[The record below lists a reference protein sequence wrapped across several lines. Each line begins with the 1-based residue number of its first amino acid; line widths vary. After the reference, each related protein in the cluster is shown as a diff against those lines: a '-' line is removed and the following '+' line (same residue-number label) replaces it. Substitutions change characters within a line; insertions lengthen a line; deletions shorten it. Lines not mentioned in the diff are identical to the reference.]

1 MSRDAVCMRE
11 SGVKSGV
18 LMLLLGQ
25 PAGGS
30 SMDKLSRQVFDSAK
44 QGNVAALLA
53 ALKVSI
59 RAIWVPASLRA
70 LTILLSDGELPPP

>member
-25 PAGGS
+25 PPGGS
-30 SMDKLSRQVFDSAK
+30 SMDKLSKQVFESAK

-59 RAIWVPASLRA
+59 RAVWVPASL

>member
-1 MSRDAVCMRE
+1 MD
-11 SGVKSGV
+11 V
-18 LMLLLGQ
+18 L
-25 PAGGS
+25 S
-30 SMDKLSRQVFDSAK
+30 KQVFESAK

-59 RAIWVPASLRA
+59 RAVWVPASL

>member
-1 MSRDAVCMRE
+1 MSCDAVCMRE

-25 PAGGS
+25 PPSGS
-30 SMDKLSRQVFDSAK
+30 SKDVLSKQVFESAK

-59 RAIWVPASLRA
+59 RAVWVPASL

>member
-25 PAGGS
+25 PPGGS
-30 SMDKLSRQVFDSAK
+30 SMDVLSKQVFESAK

-59 RAIWVPASLRA
+59 RAVWVPASL

>member
-25 PAGGS
+25 PPGGS
-30 SMDKLSRQVFDSAK
+30 SMDKLSKQVFESAK

-59 RAIWVPASLRA
+59 RAVWVPASL
-70 LTILLSDGELPPP
+70 LTILLSDSEWPPP